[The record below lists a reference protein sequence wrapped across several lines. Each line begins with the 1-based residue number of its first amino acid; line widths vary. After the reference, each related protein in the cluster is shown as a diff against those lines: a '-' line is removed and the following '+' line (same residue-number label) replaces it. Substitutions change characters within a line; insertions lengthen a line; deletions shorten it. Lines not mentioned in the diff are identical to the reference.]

1 MERMMRCS
9 ALFLAAIA
17 APVAASAADEV
28 FQFQLAPDPA
38 NMAACI
44 ALAPQLERGQTAV
57 RSGDKVEIVAAG
69 GLKTRMD
76 PVQANVYRTVVE
88 LAGERLEYTLETGA
102 APTLSVR
109 GNNLGCK
116 WSGKS
121 R

>member
-1 MERMMRCS
+1 MHRTT
-9 ALFLAAIA
+9 LFLAAIV

-38 NMAACI
+38 NMAGCI
-44 ALAPQLERGQTAV
+44 ALAPQLERGQTVV
-57 RSGDKVEIVAAG
+57 RSGDRVEITAAG
-69 GLKTRMD
+69 GIKTRMD
-76 PVQANVYRTVVE
+76 PVQPGFYRTVVE
-88 LAGERLEYTLETGA
+88 LAGERLEYTLDLGA
-102 APTLSVR
+102 ARTLSVR

>member
-1 MERMMRCS
+1 MRRS

-17 APVAASAADEV
+17 APVAALAADEV

-76 PVQANVYRTVVE
+76 PVQPDVYRTVVE
-88 LAGERLEYTLETGA
+88 LSGERLEYTLDLGA
-102 APTLSVR
+102 ARTLSVR

>member
-1 MERMMRCS
+1 MRRT

-17 APVAASAADEV
+17 VPVAASAADEV

-44 ALAPQLERGQTAV
+44 ALAPQLERGQTV
-57 RSGDKVEIVAAG
+57 VKSGDKVEITAAG
-69 GLKTRMD
+69 GLKSRMD
-76 PVQANVYRTVVE
+76 PVQTDVYRTVVE
-88 LAGERLEYTLETGA
+88 LAGERLEYTLQTGA
-102 APTLSVR
+102 SSTLSVR

>member
-1 MERMMRCS
+1 MRRS

-28 FQFQLAPDPA
+28 LQCQLAPDPA
-38 NMAACI
+38 NMAAGI

-57 RSGDKVEIVAAG
+57 RSGDRVEIIAAG
-69 GLKTRMD
+69 GLRARMD
-76 PVQANVYRTVVE
+76 PVQANVYRAVVE
-88 LAGERLEYTLETGA
+88 LAGERLEYTLDLGA
-102 APTLSVR
+102 GRTLSVR

>member
-1 MERMMRCS
+1 MMRRS
-9 ALFLAAIA
+9 ALFLAALA
-17 APVAASAADEV
+17 APVAAWAADEV

-57 RSGDKVEIVAAG
+57 RSGDKVEITAAG
-69 GLKTRMD
+69 GIKTRMD
-76 PVQANVYRTVVE
+76 PVKPDVYRTVVE
-88 LAGERLEYTLETGA
+88 LAGERLEYTLDLGTA
-102 APTLSVR
+102 RTLSVR

>member
-1 MERMMRCS
+1 MRRTT
-9 ALFLAAIA
+9 LFLAAIA
-17 APVAASAADEV
+17 APVAAPVVAGAADGV

-57 RSGDKVEIVAAG
+57 KSGDKVEITAAG
-69 GLKTRMD
+69 GLKSRMD
-76 PVQANVYRTVVE
+76 PVQPDVYRTVVE
-88 LAGERLEYTLETGA
+88 LAGERLEYTLDLGA
-102 APTLSVR
+102 GKTLSVR

-116 WSGKS
+116 WSGTS

>member
-1 MERMMRCS
+1 MRRS

-28 FQFQLAPDPA
+28 LQFQLAPDPA

-57 RSGDKVEIVAAG
+57 RSGDKVEIIAAG

-76 PVQANVYRTVVE
+76 LMHPGIYRTVVE
-88 LAGERLEYTLETGA
+88 LAGERLEYTLDLGA
-102 APTLSVR
+102 ARTLSVR
-109 GNNLGCK
+109 GNTLGCK

-121 R
+121 L